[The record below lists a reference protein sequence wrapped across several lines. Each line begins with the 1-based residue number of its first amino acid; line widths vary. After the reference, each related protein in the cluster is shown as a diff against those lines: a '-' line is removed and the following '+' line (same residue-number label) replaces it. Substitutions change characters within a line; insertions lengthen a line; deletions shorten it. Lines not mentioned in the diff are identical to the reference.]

1 MSFQDR
7 RLKSS
12 ELKNKYKNA
21 KKPENNENNN
31 FQDILTPGE
40 MVKFKE
46 IKLDININNNEENIL
61 KCNDNNKEIKENNTI
76 FYIIIS

>member
-31 FQDILTPGE
+31 VQDILTPGE

-61 KCNDNNKEIKENNTI
+61 KCNDNNKGIKENNTI